1 MKDPIKFQRQEQ
13 ECTRCTYI
21 ESVLKSASNRYL
33 KIRADQEVLTGEYA
47 LIVKHIKSYPDYEYF
62 LDAFL
67 EDYSKR
73 HNKKYEPRELYSKFN
88 MVRIVGDVV
97 ELKYEPLH
105 YRFDGN
111 NYTFGVCKFEDIL
124 NIENIIEE
132 QKQKYLNY
140 GK

>member
-1 MKDPIKFQRQEQ
+1 MTDPIKFQRQEQ

-67 EDYSKR
+67 EKR
-73 HNKKYEPRELYSKFN
+73 SNRYETKVEYSKFN
-88 MVRIVGDVV
+88 AVRVVGDVV
-97 ELKYEPLH
+97 ELKYEPIH
-105 YRFDGN
+105 HRYDGN
-111 NYTFGVCKFEDIL
+111 NYTFGVCKFEDVL
-124 NIENIIEE
+124 NIEQIIEE
-132 QKQKYLNY
+132 QKKKYIE
-140 GK
+140 

>member
-1 MKDPIKFQRQEQ
+1 MTDPIKFQRQEQ
-13 ECTRCTYI
+13 KCIKCTYI
-21 ESVLKSASNRYL
+21 ESVLKSASNRYR
-33 KIRADQEVLTGEYA
+33 KIRADQEILTGEYA

-67 EDYSKR
+67 EDYTKR
-73 HNKKYEPRELYSKFN
+73 NSGEYKPKEMYSKFN
-88 MVRIVGDVV
+88 AVRIVGDVV
-97 ELKYEPLH
+97 ELKYEPLY

-124 NIENIIEE
+124 NIEKIIEE

-140 GK
+140 GQ

>member
-1 MKDPIKFQRQEQ
+1 MTDPIKFQRKEQ
-13 ECTRCTYI
+13 TCVKCDHI
-21 ESVLKSASNRYL
+21 ESVLKSASNRYFKMRL
-33 KIRADQEVLTGEYA
+33 DQEILKDEYCV
-47 LIVKHIKSYPDYEYF
+47 IVKHIKSYPDYEYF

-88 MVRIVGDVV
+88 AVRVVGDNI
-97 ELKYEPLH
+97 ELKYEPIH

-111 NYTFGVCKFEDIL
+111 NYTFGVCKFVDVL
-124 NIENIIEE
+124 NIEKIIEE
-132 QKQKYLNY
+132 QKQKYINY

>member
-1 MKDPIKFQRQEQ
+1 MTDQVKFQRQEQ
-13 ECTRCTYI
+13 ECIRCAYI
-21 ESVLKSASNRYL
+21 ESVLKSASSRYL
-33 KIRADQEVLTGEYA
+33 KIRADQEILKGEYSV
-47 LIVKHIKSYPDYEYF
+47 IVKHIKSYPDYEYF

-67 EDYSKR
+67 EKR
-73 HNKKYEPRELYSKFN
+73 SERHEPRELYSKFN

-97 ELKYEPLH
+97 ELKYEPLY

-124 NIENIIEE
+124 NIENIIKE

>member
-1 MKDPIKFQRQEQ
+1 MTDPIKFQRQEQ
-13 ECTRCTYI
+13 ACIRCTYI
-21 ESVLKSASNRYL
+21 ESVLKSASNRYR
-33 KIRADQEVLTGEYA
+33 KIRADQEILTGEYA

-67 EDYSKR
+67 EDRVKR
-73 HNKKYEPRELYSKFN
+73 NNEEYRSREMYSKFN
-88 MVRIVGDVV
+88 AVRIVGDVV